1 GHNARLPVDTGV
13 PHKPRCWFPD
23 TCRVGEAEPPA
34 ACRARPRQGC
44 CSRSCTLPWLTPH
57 SSSCALK
64 PRTGRLGKLH
74 LATSIPSGPSERV
87 SWSFLSELPG
97 LRASGRS
104 LQSWRWTGHT
114 SWLLE
119 RGAGEGGTGDLLLG
133 LVVLAAGKG
142 RLL

>member
-23 TCRVGEAEPPA
+23 TCWGRGKAEPPA
-34 ACRARPRQGC
+34 ACRAHLVQASPPWGC
-44 CSRSCTLPWLTPH
+44 CSRSCTLPWLSPH
-57 SSSCALK
+57 SLRPPFIFPHSETA
-64 PRTGRLGKLH
+64 GLGSLH
-74 LATSIPSGPSERV
+74 LARI

-104 LQSWRWTGHT
+104 FRWTGHT

-119 RGAGEGGTGDLLLG
+119 RGAREGGTGDLLLD